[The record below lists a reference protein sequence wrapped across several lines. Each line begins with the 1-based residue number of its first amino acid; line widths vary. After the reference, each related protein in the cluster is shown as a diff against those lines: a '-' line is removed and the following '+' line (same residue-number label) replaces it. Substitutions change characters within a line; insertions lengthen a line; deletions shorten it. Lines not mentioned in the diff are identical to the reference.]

1 MAIYLTDGSFE
12 ALLCAVYAT
21 YRSPAP
27 VAIVDR
33 PAYQASLLDDTVEVT
48 TDPGI
53 ARRVLEG
60 IDNVSDGQAGR
71 LCLMIFLSEFADA
84 PLLVCRLIRKL
95 MRVRQADYL
104 KNYADS
110 DVLRAA
116 QIRKMMDREIH
127 RMHAFV
133 RFQQGQDGFW
143 YALVDPDFD
152 VLPLLDD
159 HFVRRFADMGWR
171 IFDVRRGYGI
181 AYDGEQVR
189 LIDSL
194 GAVLDP
200 LRAQLDE
207 ARLDGRETAFQEMWK
222 AYFTAVNIPARGN
235 RRQHLR
241 QLPPR
246 YWKYLSE
253 KQLQRPERPTDLNLR
268 DR

>member
-1 MAIYLTDGSFE
+1 
-12 ALLCAVYAT
+12 
-21 YRSPAP
+21 
-27 VAIVDR
+27 
-33 PAYQASLLDDTVEVT
+33 
-48 TDPGI
+48 
-53 ARRVLEG
+53 
-60 IDNVSDGQAGR
+60 
-71 LCLMIFLSEFADA
+71 
-84 PLLVCRLIRKL
+84 
-95 MRVRQADYL
+95 
-104 KNYADS
+104 
-110 DVLRAA
+110 
-116 QIRKMMDREIH
+116 MMDREIH

-133 RFQQGQDGFW
+133 RFQQAQDGFW

-171 IFDVRRGYGI
+171 IFDVRRSYGI
-181 AYDGEQVR
+181 AWDGEQVR

-194 GAVLDP
+194 GAVLDR

-207 ARLDGRETAFQEMWK
+207 ARLDGQETAFQEMWK
-222 AYFTAVNIPARGN
+222 ACFKAVNIPAREN